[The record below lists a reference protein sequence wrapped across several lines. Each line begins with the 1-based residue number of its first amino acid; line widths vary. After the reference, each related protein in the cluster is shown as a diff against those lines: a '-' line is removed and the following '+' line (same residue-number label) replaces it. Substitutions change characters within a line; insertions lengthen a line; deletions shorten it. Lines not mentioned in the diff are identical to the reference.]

1 MTAFTFS
8 YQDTSGDRNVVG
20 DIVSKV
26 LEARA
31 LAEKERKFAQK
42 QAEKYDTSLEE
53 AGIERGYFFKKAL
66 GFKFG
71 GEYVG
76 NKKNQLKDILRRKD
90 IAGQIIR
97 GKDGQTQLSK
107 AERFDR
113 IFKLFKDESKKV
125 NFREQFL
132 ELYKGYKD
140 DPMLRPKSDLVPS
153 TEKTTSTSVNKGG
166 SGKRVSKEELL
177 LGLQEI
183 AKSINAIANS
193 VGNSTNEVQ
202 QNLIQSNITQSQIA
216 DQLKTRNDTIADK
229 LDDIVKAINA
239 QTQFQKQSIDKAENI
254 EAEKRIENIR
264 DVAST
269 EAFDDVMTKE
279 DESKRD
285 NGSDRDI
292 EPRSSM
298 IPDAYE
304 RMAGFR
310 EKVVRQ
316 RLAAGHF
323 ETGGIVSGPDSGY
336 LVELHGDE
344 LIVPLDNNYTQ
355 GEPSAMDG
363 KVRPR
368 PQTPAV
374 KPLKSPTQKYET
386 GTGVGGKV
394 GFGITKQLGI
404 AGGGTTQ
411 ASKLAQPLVDAM
423 SLPMLAAGG
432 SLIAATSN
440 YISSMGE
447 TGKEMAPQLN
457 QAIRPIA
464 DVFGVPPVIAQRAK
478 AGTLDEA
485 TVTKE
490 EKKKEKDKSMFDV
503 FKDSMKSFIE
513 KLTGKIDDMPDRP
526 GGAPP
531 GGGAG
536 GASVFGTKEQKAL
549 LDTIAYAEG
558 TSKSYGTIFG
568 GNVVPELESGELTTQ
583 QVYDMMMTGKLNG
596 RDVGYKSGSRATG
609 RYQLMPEV
617 LKEEMG
623 IQGIDPD
630 TKFTNKLQDRIILNR
645 MARFRGVTQK
655 ILEQEGLSRNV
666 MNLISKEMAS
676 FPTLSGSSYYGQP
689 VKTPEELTKV
699 FEKSLS
705 SYVATKPTEPS
716 KQTLKDL
723 GQAIT
728 NNYGMNVHQKEY
740 FTTQNYGEVEAYK
753 TQTGFDFYRN
763 GRKINMSSDKPQAK
777 AIVNAFHE
785 HMKVKLN
792 PQAIQRPDST
802 QQKTDQASMLRQSP
816 GEGATSI
823 AMLNLPQ
830 PEAKPKLN
838 TPPGTA
844 ATEALSPSVN
854 PLDGSG
860 MYIG

>member
-1 MTAFTFS
+1 MAAFTFS

-31 LAEKERKFAQK
+31 LAEKEREFAQK

-177 LGLQEI
+177 LGLREI

-193 VGNSTNEVQ
+193 LGNSTNEVQ

-254 EAEKRIENIR
+254 EAENRIENIR

-285 NGSDRDI
+285 NKSDRDI
-292 EPRSSM
+292 EPQSSM

-304 RMAGFR
+304 QMDEFR
-310 EKVVRQ
+310 ENVVQQ
-316 RLAAGHF
+316 RF

-386 GTGVGGKV
+386 GTAVGGKV

-411 ASKLAQPLVDAM
+411 ASNLAQPLVDAM
-423 SLPMLAAGG
+423 SLPMLAVGG

-490 EKKKEKDKSMFDV
+490 EKKKEKDKSIFDV

-513 KLTGKIDDMPDRP
+513 KLTGKINDASDPNNTPRN
-526 GGAPP
+526 P

-536 GASVFGTKEQKAL
+536 VDGDFSDIASFIGEIESGNSYTTLVGGQKDESILTKTVSELKAEQGGRFAMGRYQIQMRTAEGILRKNNLDPTTFKFDEAGQDKLFKLLLEHRGLKDFLSGEITKEQFAKRLSMEWAALPENSGGLSYYDKDGRNKARTTWAKTMAML
-549 LDTIAYAEG
+549 EKL
-558 TSKSYGTIFG
+558 K
-568 GNVVPELESGELTTQ
+568 ESGTVQ
-583 QVYDMMMTGKLNG
+583 QPP
-596 RDVGYKSGSRATG
+596 A
-609 RYQLMPEV
+609 
-617 LKEEMG
+617 
-623 IQGIDPD
+623 
-630 TKFTNKLQDRIILNR
+630 
-645 MARFRGVTQK
+645 
-655 ILEQEGLSRNV
+655 
-666 MNLISKEMAS
+666 
-676 FPTLSGSSYYGQP
+676 QP
-689 VKTPEELTKV
+689 ST
-699 FEKSLS
+699 
-705 SYVATKPTEPS
+705 
-716 KQTLKDL
+716 KDL

-728 NNYGMNVHQKEY
+728 NTYGMNVHDKKY
-740 FTTQNYGEVEAYK
+740 FNVPGFDSQVEAYK
-753 TQTGFDFYRN
+753 TTKGFDFYHK
-763 GRKINMSSDKPQAK
+763 GEKINMSSENPDARKV
-777 AIVNAFHE
+777 VNYFQQN
-785 HMKVKLN
+785 MSGVS
-792 PQAIQRPDST
+792 RPDST

>member
-1 MTAFTFS
+1 MAAFTFS

-31 LAEKERKFAQK
+31 LAEKEREFAQK

-71 GEYVG
+71 GEYIG

-97 GKDGQTQLSK
+97 GKDGQTKLSK

-125 NFREQFL
+125 NFRQQFL

-153 TEKTTSTSVNKGG
+153 TEKTTSTAVNKGG

-177 LGLQEI
+177 FGLQEI
-183 AKSINAIANS
+183 AKSINAIADS

-216 DQLKTRNDTIADK
+216 DQLKSRNDTIADK

-285 NGSDRDI
+285 NESDRDI
-292 EPRSSM
+292 EPQSSM

-304 RMAGFR
+304 QMAGFR
-310 EKVVRQ
+310 EKVVQQ

-344 LIVPLDNNYTQ
+344 LIIPLDNNYTQ

-363 KVRPR
+363 KVRSR

-503 FKDSMKSFIE
+503 FKDI
-513 KLTGKIDDMPDRP
+513 TNNNP
-526 GGAPP
+526 GGSLSPISLDGFSQQEISDLGRIVKAEA
-531 GGGAG
+531 GISSEGGAH
-536 GASVFGTKEQKAL
+536 V
-549 LDTIAYAEG
+549 
-558 TSKSYGTIFG
+558 
-568 GNVVPELESGELTTQ
+568 
-583 QVYDMMMTGKLNG
+583 LN
-596 RDVGYKSGSRATG
+596 S
-609 RYQLMPEV
+609 
-617 LKEEMG
+617 
-623 IQGIDPD
+623 
-630 TKFTNKLQDRIILNR
+630 ILNR
-645 MARFRGVTQK
+645 YRQIKSGRVPPSAWGISGKTAQEVTISDIIRAPDQFQPMRNGSFDAVSEEEGTKALNAAISGGGLDPNK
-655 ILEQEGLSRNV
+655 IKE
-666 MNLISKEMAS
+666 NLIKSGKSIEEATGIAVADS
-676 FPTLSGSSYYGQP
+676 FYNPTLSSNKPFPTATAYKTSNKHSFMSTPFGGYTPADLNSLAA
-689 VKTPEELTKV
+689 VKQEEQ
-699 FEKSLS
+699 EK
-705 SYVATKPTEPS
+705 PS
-716 KQTLKDL
+716 TKDL

-728 NNYGMNVHQKEY
+728 NNYGMNVHEKKY
-740 FTTQNYGEVEAYK
+740 FNVPGFDSQVEAYK
-753 TQTGFDFYRN
+753 TTKGFDFYHK
-763 GRKINMSSDKPQAK
+763 GEKINMSSENPDARKV
-777 AIVNAFHE
+777 VNYFQQN
-785 HMKVKLN
+785 MSGVS
-792 PQAIQRPDST
+792 RPDST